1 MKIREILGD
10 DLQLLQDAGL
20 SRDEIISIA
29 KIRKPQVVAQRKEQ
43 STKQYQ
49 AEREKIRAKSLDKSD
64 KAVDAQLDARF
75 NTQNPDKSQRI
86 IDKNDPAYEGWR
98 NRKIEEN
105 KAKTQKII
113 DKINKQNVFD
123 SSQGFLDRVARGA
136 ETTVAELKNIY
147 DYATGNKVDP
157 AMQMVVEDGRKR
169 DEEYKAS
176 LRSPERKA
184 EVKKLEEGYAKAD
197 GTWATTK
204 AGAKLLYDTA
214 TNPKEWNMGGVV
226 GEFANPINAVGLGS
240 GKVVGALAKKGIE
253 LSMAKKIAT
262 GAVTGAVGQ
271 GALNAGYEYTAEK
284 SLGHTDEEAKKAA
297 VMGAVS
303 GASMGGVLGGHAGA
317 VYKPKIKAKLKEK
330 HGENYTKD
338 YNELLDNEL
347 MQVDEAETHSNKAQ
361 PIIEEIAKQTN
372 DPQKLNELVA
382 QHAPPTP
389 KEEAVSLVINNNLP
403 VSPRL
408 AGGRVRNALV
418 KSIENPV
425 RTPEQLKA
433 TLMSEGFNDES
444 STALTI
450 AYAKKDVTIYDD
462 YVAHKMSEVIDTHII
477 EKQKQL
483 GVPKDERA
491 TSSTEDRA
499 GNEPTAENR
508 ANESSTTVR
517 GDNEPNTEQTSQ
529 NRSES
534 TSSEPI
540 QDPRQHISQDSSTI
554 EVPKEHKGVD
564 KQQTVN
570 NNGSDPTR
578 ITEDQVVS
586 SENGVANDGWRV
598 AKETQADRVRKSSEV
613 SIGGS
618 EDEAKARVKA
628 LFRKKE
634 KPKTYDKEELKHY
647 AEQYFRDT
655 YSNKELDN
663 AIAHLPKKEAKKI
676 IEAKNG
682 KIDEKSIDILE
693 NLRRDGFPHMD
704 EEIGRYEKL
713 TDKYFSEEAPTPKEE
728 AEILSLESELKDYFN
743 KEEYIDARTK
753 RKELETV
760 SNDAGNKSPKIKG
773 NEPQRSSSTSEV
785 EVPRNK
791 GLEDVSDTDVA
802 NIKPT
807 TKGERKAINAQVE
820 ELIKKPLDKITPE
833 DKKVLENYTGKGG
846 LESGTKESLTQH
858 YTDDNTISAMYKAL
872 DDAGVPTKTALEPAV
887 GSGNFLKNRK
897 NTKFTTVDIDKTNH
911 EVVKRL
917 YQDAEHVYS
926 GYEAFKPSKKFDLV
940 ISNIPFSE
948 ERGAGRLAHRPDV
961 KALHDHFF
969 IKALEDVKDN
979 GVIAFIT
986 SKGVMDKANSKIR
999 KEITANADVI
1009 GAYRLPDSTFKHT
1022 HTNVVTD
1029 VIFLQKRPKG
1039 AKSRQ
1044 AKTNEL
1050 FETSS
1055 KDDGGL
1061 MSDYYRAFPNRVLG
1075 DMKKGVDPMYGNPTY
1090 LVTGEADLGKM
1101 KIHYKPYEVESQNK
1115 SVSDSKRSVAPQKGL
1130 KKPPRGNKKSKNELK
1145 TELLEKIKKDKRIE
1159 DVEEYKKKYKKHP
1172 FDDKGLKAYHKDD
1185 IESLYE
1191 LGSYFDKEFT
1201 PAESFYSKTQHKGS
1215 GKIEVSVKSPFKER
1229 LQFNEDT
1236 QGIIDLSTAKHLPEK
1251 IEKVLKEGYAY
1262 IGDGKVQNEV
1272 LYYSGNVYKKID
1284 EAKKITDIDVSA
1296 QIKNLKK
1303 ALPKPKKLDDML
1315 FSGAEP
1321 WLLENNLNIYRL
1333 EKVEKKVSLGEG
1345 MGYRI
1350 EREWKSEF
1358 GKTFDAYLNGKKL
1371 VSQGKDESEI
1381 AYRRKLREAE
1391 SEVKD
1396 VLAEIK
1402 QRAYKYQEEIEDIY
1416 NRKFNFYKAPEY
1428 SKLHYMIE
1436 DVLNELPDGFSLRE
1450 TQKKFVIKALYEG
1463 KNINAHDVG
1472 GGKTFAG
1479 VVLGRVLKQ
1488 KGIAKKPL
1496 YVVPSKV
1503 IKNWEK
1509 EIKELFPQA
1518 KVVNLGNLNKAT
1530 RTKKLF
1536 ELSNQNADFV
1546 LISQEG
1552 FKALKL
1558 PKDKELAYTDE
1569 LLRENMRNDD
1579 LKGRAKA
1586 IQDERIA
1593 LYKEVISQ
1601 ANNDKR
1607 ITIDKLG
1614 IDAIIADEARAYKNI
1629 GVRSSLARKGLGKP
1643 FGLNITKNGATLQSA
1658 LAYDFRL
1665 KTKYISEMNNN
1676 RNIYML
1682 DATPTPN
1689 KPLELFTMLKH
1700 LDDKIFDEY
1709 NIRTDEDFVN
1719 QFLETGQVQDKNGK
1733 FKDSITGIK
1742 NVFELRSIM
1751 DRFIDRISM
1760 QEFKDKGYID
1770 IPESKTYKHIIESSD
1785 ESDMVFSDISER
1797 LAEAKSDIKK
1807 RKDVLG
1813 IFSNGVSASVDPRL
1827 YKKMNISELAHRT
1840 KENNKIDAVIS
1851 KVVEAKTKDK
1861 KAGQIIFVDSAGQNA
1876 EHLPYNLHQELK
1888 QKLIKEAKYKKS
1900 EVAILSGQEITDAKG
1915 AEVKVSGNKMA
1926 EMKQEIVERYNA
1938 GKIKV
1943 VIGTTKSAGEGM
1955 NIQKFTKD
1963 IYHLDLPWTPAEI
1976 TQRNGR
1982 GVRYG
1987 NKYKEVNI
1995 HYFFTQGSFDDL
2007 MFNTVTKKQG
2017 WNDAIWDTKAQS
2029 HLKISDNESGG
2040 LPNVDEI
2047 FLSMEKDPIKRRE
2060 LELEMQHRRLE
2071 EEVFSVEDDV
2081 RYTKAKMNASLAKKA
2096 EIEANMAELKRKIEH
2111 EVVDTESLKEL
2122 QKKAIKNDKKFG
2134 KKFDEALAQRQ
2145 ESRKRWL
2152 KQLEERNNK
2161 VDEMIERDKKAHIQ
2175 AKEDF
2180 ESVQRKLD
2188 EFESENVGDDGKY
2201 LSGLEGC

>member
-1 MKIREILGD
+1 MEKKVRDVFTKDQIEH
-10 DLQLLQDAGL
+10 LL
-20 SRDEIISIA
+20 SIGSKAEDIKLLA
-29 KIRKPQVVAQRKEQ
+29 KSIYNRKQAKEKAEA
-43 STKQYQ
+43 TKNYQ
-49 AEREKIRAKSLDKSD
+49 AERERIRAKSLDKSD

-86 IDKNDPAYEGWR
+86 IDKSDPAYEGWR
-98 NRKIEEN
+98 NRKIAEN
-105 KAKTQKII
+105 NAKTQKII
-113 DKINKQNVFD
+113 EKINSQNVFD
-123 SSQGFLDRVARGA
+123 DGQGFLDRVARGA
-136 ETTVAELKNIY
+136 VTTGAELKNIY
-147 DYATGNKVDP
+147 DYVVGNQIDP
-157 AMQMVVEDGRKR
+157 AMVKVVEDGRKR
-169 DEEYKAS
+169 DEEYKTS
-176 LRSPERKA
+176 LRSDDRQA

-226 GEFANPINAVGLGS
+226 GEFVNPINVVGLGS
-240 GKVVGALAKKGIE
+240 GKVVGGLAKKGIE
-253 LSMAKKIAT
+253 LSMAQKVAA

-271 GALNAGYEYTAEK
+271 GTLNAGYEYTAEK
-284 SLGHTDEEAKKAA
+284 SLGHSDEEAKKAA
-297 VMGAVS
+297 LMGGLS
-303 GASMGGVLGGHAGA
+303 GASMGSVLGGHAGA
-317 VYKPKIKAKLKEK
+317 TYKPKIKAKLQEK

-347 MQVDEAETHSNKAQ
+347 LQVDEAEAHSVQAQ

-372 DPQKLNELVA
+372 DPQKLNELVF
-382 QHAPPTP
+382 QYVPPTP
-389 KEEAVSLVINNNLP
+389 KEKAVSLVVNDNVP

-408 AGGRVRNALV
+408 SGGRVRNALI

-425 RTPEQLKA
+425 RTPQELKA
-433 TLMSEGFNDES
+433 TLMQEGFTDES
-444 STALTI
+444 STALAT
-450 AYAKKDVTIYDD
+450 AYAQKDVTIYDD

-483 GVPKDERA
+483 GVPNDERT
-491 TSSTEDRA
+491 TSSTETRA
-499 GNEPTAENR
+499 GDEPTAESR
-508 ANESSTTVR
+508 TNESSPTVR
-517 GDNEPNTEQTSQ
+517 GDNEPNTEQVSQ

-534 TSSEPI
+534 TGSETL
-540 QDPRQHISQDSSTI
+540 QDPRQHTSEDSSVV
-554 EVPKEHKGVD
+554 EVPKEHEGVD
-564 KQQTVN
+564 GHKTIE
-570 NNGSDPTR
+570 SDGASTTR
-578 ITEDQVVS
+578 ATEEQVVS
-586 SENGVANDGWRV
+586 DKNGIYNDGWGV
-598 AKETQADRVRKSSEV
+598 TKETQADRVKKASEV
-613 SIGGS
+613 PIGGS

-655 YSNKELDN
+655 YSDKELDN

-693 NLRRDGFPHMD
+693 NLRREGFPHMD
-704 EEIGRYEKL
+704 EEIAQYEKL
-713 TDKYFSEEAPTPKEE
+713 TDKYFFGDEPPTPKEE
-728 AEILSLESELKDYFN
+728 AQIEALEVELKDYFN

-753 RKELETV
+753 RKELETL
-760 SNDAGNKSPKIKG
+760 SDGTRNQSPQIKG
-773 NEPQRSSSTSEV
+773 NEPQRGNNTSETQRKW
-785 EVPRNK
+785 EDDGVPRGDK
-791 GLEDVSDTDVA
+791 S
-802 NIKPT
+802 PT
-807 TKGERKAINAQVE
+807 SKAQRKAINAQVE
-820 ELIKKPLDKITPE
+820 ELIKKPIDKITSE
-833 DKKVLENYTGKGG
+833 DKKILENYTGKGG

-858 YTDDNTISAMYKAL
+858 YTDHKTIEAMYKAL

-897 NTKFTTVDIDKTNH
+897 NTKFTTVDIDKTNY

-917 YQDAEHVYS
+917 YQDAEHYHG
-926 GYEAFKPSKKFDLV
+926 GYETFKPSKKFDLV
-940 ISNIPFSE
+940 ISNVPFSE
-948 ERGAGRLAHRPDV
+948 ERGAGRLAHRSDV

-1039 AKSRQ
+1039 VKSRQ
-1044 AKTNEL
+1044 VEINKL
-1050 FETSS
+1050 FENSS

-1061 MSDYYRAFPNRVLG
+1061 LNDYYRTFPHRVLG
-1075 DMKKGVDPMYGNPTY
+1075 KMKKGVDPMYGKPTY
-1090 LVTGEADLGKM
+1090 LVTGDADLSKM
-1101 KIHYKPYEVESQNK
+1101 KIDYKPYKIESQNK
-1115 SVSDSKRSVAPQKGL
+1115 SVLDSKRSVAPQKGL

-1145 TELLEKIKKDKRIE
+1145 TELLEKIKKNKRVE
-1159 DVEEYKKKYKKHP
+1159 DVEEYKKKFKKHP
-1172 FDDKGLKAYHKDD
+1172 FDDRGLKAYHKDD

-1191 LGSYFDKEFT
+1191 LGSYFDKEFN
-1201 PAESFYSKTQHKGS
+1201 PAESFYSKTQYKGS
-1215 GKIEVSVKSPFKER
+1215 GKIEVSAKSPFKER

-1236 QGIIDLSTAKHLPEK
+1236 QGVIDFSNAKHLPE
-1251 IEKVLKEGYAY
+1251 ELDEVLKEGYAY
-1262 IGDGKVQNEV
+1262 IGEGKVQNEV
-1272 LYYSGNVYKKID
+1272 LYYSGNIYKKID
-1284 EAKKITDIDVSA
+1284 EAKNITDVDVSA
-1296 QIKNLKK
+1296 QIKSLKK
-1303 ALPKPKKLDDML
+1303 ALPTPKKLDDML
-1315 FSGAEP
+1315 FWGTEP
-1321 WLLENNLNIYRL
+1321 WLLENNLNLYRL

-1371 VSQGKDESEI
+1371 VAQSKDESEI

-1416 NRKFNFYKAPEY
+1416 NRKFNFYKAPDY

-1436 DVLNELPDGFSLRE
+1436 DVLNELPDGFELRE

-1479 VVLGRVLKQ
+1479 IVLGRVLKQ

-1518 KVVNLGNLNKAT
+1518 KIVNLGNLNKTT

-1558 PKDKELAYTDE
+1558 PKEKEIAYTDE

-1593 LYKEVISQ
+1593 LYKEVVSK
-1601 ANNDKR
+1601 ANDDKR

-1643 FGLNITKNGATLQSA
+1643 FGLNITKNGAALQSA

-1733 FKDSITGIK
+1733 FKEAITGIK

-1770 IPESKTYKHIIESSD
+1770 IPESETYKHIIESSD

-1797 LAEAKSDIKK
+1797 LAEAKSDISK

-1827 YKKMNISELAHRT
+1827 YKKMNISELAYRS
-1840 KENNKIDAVIS
+1840 KENNKIDAVVA
-1851 KVVEAKTKDK
+1851 KVIEAKSKDK

-1888 QKLIKEAKYKKS
+1888 KKLIKEGKYKKS
-1900 EVAILSGQEITDAKG
+1900 EVAILSGQEITDSKG
-1915 AEVKVSGNKMA
+1915 LEVKVSGNKMA

-1987 NKYKEVNI
+1987 NKYKKVNI

-2017 WNDAIWDTKAQS
+2017 WNDAIWDAKAQS
-2029 HLKISDNESGG
+2029 HLKISDNEAGG

-2071 EEVFSVEDDV
+2071 DEVYSVEDDV
-2081 RYTKAKMNASLAKKA
+2081 RYTKSKLNASLAKKA
-2096 EIEANMAELKRKIEH
+2096 DIEANIAELKRKIEH

-2134 KKFDEALAQRQ
+2134 KKFDKALAQRQ
-2145 ESRKRWL
+2145 EQRKRWL
-2152 KQLEERNNK
+2152 GQLEERKQK
-2161 VDEMIERDKKAHIQ
+2161 VIKMIERDEKSHIQ

-2180 ESVQRKLD
+2180 ETVQRKLD
-2188 EFESENVGDDGKY
+2188 EFESENVGDDGNY